1 MPAQIVMDN
10 GPTVRERIWIDVEDM
25 LLFLNELHREV
36 QQGKVEDAMR
46 SIRQQMAIVR
56 GKPKP
61 DEGAG
66 PS

>member
-1 MPAQIVMDN
+1 MDN

-61 DEGAG
+61 DEGVG
-66 PS
+66 PSGV